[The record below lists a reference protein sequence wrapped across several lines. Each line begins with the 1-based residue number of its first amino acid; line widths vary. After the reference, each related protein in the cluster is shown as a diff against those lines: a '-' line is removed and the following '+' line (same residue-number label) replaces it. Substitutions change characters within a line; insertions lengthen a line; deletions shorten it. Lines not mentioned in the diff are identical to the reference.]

1 MQGRCSC
8 QGTGE
13 PKHTEMFLRGLD
25 CIRKE
30 MGEVLTDSSSQI
42 FALQGSSG
50 QTAFSY
56 PRNRE
61 LSRCR
66 ASKAV
71 VKEGEARANITLI

>member
-30 MGEVLTDSSSQI
+30 MGEVLTDSNPQI
-42 FALQGSSG
+42 FASCFARLLWPDHILSPSEQGTQSLQGIKGSG
-50 QTAFSY
+50 K
-56 PRNRE
+56 RGRGM
-61 LSRCR
+61 C
-66 ASKAV
+66 
-71 VKEGEARANITLI
+71 